1 MATNNQLEDSGPG
14 MGHRPKFQPRVRK
27 KVDRQDID
35 KAMAIAVLERDKM
48 AKEAEAVEREKASPA
63 NNDRFTSLLKSY
75 YGGKKKGL
83 NYKDLELVVAELRR
97 MYKASEELGKWVLSS
112 HNRNLVKKDSSF
124 LGNWRPDEKPQSKQE
139 RVSDEDDLAIRDQ
152 PIPEVT
158 FATVEEDK
166 AQGDSTDEEVV

>member
-1 MATNNQLEDSGPG
+1 MTADKQLEDSGPG

-35 KAMAIAVLERDKM
+35 KAMAVAVLERDKM

-83 NYKDLELVVAELRR
+83 DYKDLELVVAELRR

-112 HNRNLVKKDSSF
+112 HNRNLVNKDSSF
-124 LGNWRPDEKPQSKQE
+124 LGNWRSEEKPQAKRE
-139 RVSDEDDLAIRDQ
+139 GMSDEDGLSIREQ

-158 FATVEEDK
+158 FATVEDDK
-166 AQGDSTDEEVV
+166 SQGDSTDEEIV

>member
-1 MATNNQLEDSGPG
+1 MAVDNQLEDNDPG

-75 YGGKKKGL
+75 YGGKRKGL

-97 MYKASEELGKWVLSS
+97 MYKASEELGKWALSP
-112 HNRNLVKKDSSF
+112 HNRNLVRKDSSF
-124 LGNWRPDEKPQSKQE
+124 LGNWKPEARPQPKHE
-139 RVSDEDDLAIRDQ
+139 RTSDKDDLAVRDQ

-166 AQGDSTDEEVV
+166 SQGDSVDEEIV

>member
-1 MATNNQLEDSGPG
+1 MTTDNQLEDRGPG
-14 MGHRPKFQPRVRK
+14 MGYRPKFQPRVRK

-75 YGGKKKGL
+75 YGGKRKGL

-124 LGNWRPDEKPQSKQE
+124 LGNWKPEEKPEPIRE
-139 RVSDEDDLAIRDQ
+139 RAADEDALAIRDQ

-166 AQGDSTDEEVV
+166 SQGDNTDEEII